1 MERLEKAALVLEG
14 GSLRGLFTAGV
25 LDTFLENEIY
35 MSYVNGV
42 SAGAMN
48 GMNYISKQKGR
59 AKRISLTYLHDRR
72 YISKMTMFRER
83 KIFNFDFLFNEISEN
98 IDVFDWKA
106 FRESEQKF
114 EVVATR
120 CKNGRPEYFEKE
132 SCSSIVK
139 AVEASASLP
148 LLSKMVTVEG
158 KKYLDGGVSMPI
170 AYQRAF
176 DLGYQKV
183 VLVLTRDK
191 EYRKKPLS
199 NLSKKVYASYFGPL
213 PNFVAALEEVPE
225 RYNRM
230 QEEIE
235 RLEKEGKIFVIRPQE
250 PVIVKRLEKNSQKL
264 EDLYQQAVEYTNEIL
279 PRLREYLNS

>member
-1 MERLEKAALVLEG
+1 M
-14 GSLRGLFTAGV
+14 
-25 LDTFLENEIY
+25 
-35 MSYVNGV
+35 
-42 SAGAMN
+42 
-48 GMNYISKQKGR
+48 
-59 AKRISLTYLHDRR
+59 
-72 YISKMTMFRER
+72 
-83 KIFNFDFLFNEISEN
+83 FNEISEN

-176 DLGYQKV
+176 DLGYQKSCFGV
-183 VLVLTRDK
+183 DK
-191 EYRKKPLS
+191 RQRVQKK
-199 NLSKKVYASYFGPL
+199 A
-213 PNFVAALEEVPE
+213 
-225 RYNRM
+225 
-230 QEEIE
+230 
-235 RLEKEGKIFVIRPQE
+235 
-250 PVIVKRLEKNSQKL
+250 IVQSF
-264 EDLYQQAVEYTNEIL
+264 
-279 PRLREYLNS
+279 

>member
-1 MERLEKAALVLEG
+1 
-14 GSLRGLFTAGV
+14 
-25 LDTFLENEIY
+25 
-35 MSYVNGV
+35 
-42 SAGAMN
+42 
-48 GMNYISKQKGR
+48 
-59 AKRISLTYLHDRR
+59 
-72 YISKMTMFRER
+72 MTMFRKR

-106 FRESEQKF
+106 FHESEQKF

-191 EYRKKPLS
+191 GYRKKPLS

>member
-42 SAGAMN
+42 SAGAMY

-59 AKRISLTYLHDRR
+59 AKRISL
-72 YISKMTMFRER
+72 MFRKR

>member
-1 MERLEKAALVLEG
+1 
-14 GSLRGLFTAGV
+14 
-25 LDTFLENEIY
+25 
-35 MSYVNGV
+35 
-42 SAGAMN
+42 
-48 GMNYISKQKGR
+48 
-59 AKRISLTYLHDRR
+59 
-72 YISKMTMFRER
+72 
-83 KIFNFDFLFNEISEN
+83 LFNEISEN

-191 EYRKKPLS
+191 GYRKKPLS
-199 NLSKKVYASYFGPL
+199 NLSK
-213 PNFVAALEEVPE
+213 
-225 RYNRM
+225 
-230 QEEIE
+230 
-235 RLEKEGKIFVIRPQE
+235 
-250 PVIVKRLEKNSQKL
+250 
-264 EDLYQQAVEYTNEIL
+264 
-279 PRLREYLNS
+279 